1 MFMGTW
7 RDRWPASSS
16 RRNSTVRWRPRDPLS
31 RTSADTPPKLKPMQT
46 WTPPQ
51 CDHHFDATVSI
62 PGSKSAT
69 NRALVLAA
77 LGRGRSTL
85 TSWLEARDTTLMIDG
100 LRALGANIRIDDQ
113 RLVVE
118 RGPTPDRADIDC
130 GLAGTVMRFLP
141 PVAALSQTEVRF
153 TADAQ
158 AAARPLTPMLQALRD
173 LGADVTGDHLPFT
186 VHGAGQLRGGTVT
199 LDASA
204 SSQFVSGLLLSGA
217 AMRHGLDLRHNG
229 PPLPSMPHRD
239 DRRDAG
245 RSRRH
250 RPGRGRPVDRG
261 LLNDRRPRLD
271 HRAGPVQRRTLP
283 GCGNGHRFPG
293 HRAAM
298 ACPHDPSRRLLA
310 RLLRTLGAEVRL
322 DNDGL
327 HVTGH
332 GFDGFDGFDVN
343 LRAVGELTPTIAA
356 LAACA
361 RTPSQLRGIGHLRGH
376 ETDRIT
382 AIATELQRVGVKVET
397 TDDGL
402 TIDPSGRAATSDA
415 VIRTY
420 ADHRMATMGR
430 SSRCGYPDCG
440 SPIRP
445 PPPKRCPISSR
456 RGDDAPVSRRDLD
469 EDDVRVRPS
478 GRTRRRS
485 KVRPDFSKA
494 LPGTV
499 IAVDRGRFTCLAQ
512 GRMVTAV
519 RAQHLGRKGL
529 VVGDRVGIDGP
540 LPESDDALVRIVT
553 REPRRTELRRTA
565 DDTDPTNGSSSPTL
579 IRW

>member
-1 MFMGTW
+1 
-7 RDRWPASSS
+7 AS
-16 RRNSTVRWRPRDPLS
+16 
-31 RTSADTPPKLKPMQT
+31 
-46 WTPPQ
+46 
-51 CDHHFDATVSI
+51 VSI
-62 PGSKSAT
+62 PGSKSMT

-85 TSWLEARDTTLMIDG
+85 AGWLEARDTTLMIDG

-118 RGPTPDRADIDC
+118 PGPAPDRADIDC
-130 GLAGTVMRFLP
+130 GLTGTVMRFLP
-141 PVAALSQTEVRF
+141 PVAALSQAEVRF

-158 AAARPLTPMLQALRD
+158 ASARPLTPMLQALRD
-173 LGADVTGDHLPFT
+173 LGADVAGDHLPFT

-229 PPLPSMPHRD
+229 PPLPSMPHIEMTVAMLAEVGVTVLGEAD
-239 DRRDAG
+239 QWT
-245 RSRRH
+245 
-250 RPGRGRPVDRG
+250 VDSSTIAAHDWTIEPD
-261 LLNDRRPRLD
+261 LSN
-271 HRAGPVQRRTLP
+271 AGPFLAAAMVTGSRVTVQRWPAHTTQAGDYWR
-283 GCGNGHRFPG
+283 GF
-293 HRAAM
+293 
-298 ACPHDPSRRLLA
+298 
-310 RLLRTLGAEVRL
+310 LRTLGAEVRL

-382 AIATELQRVGVKVET
+382 AIATELQRVGVAVET

-420 ADHRMATMGR
+420 ADHRMATMG
-430 SSRCGYPDCG
+430 
-440 SPIRP
+440 
-445 PPPKRCPISSR
+445 
-456 RGDDAPVSRRDLD
+456 AVL
-469 EDDVRVRPS
+469 
-478 GRTRRRS
+478 
-485 KVRPDFSKA
+485 A
-494 LPGTV
+494 L
-499 IAVDRGRFTCLAQ
+499 R
-512 GRMVTAV
+512 
-519 RAQHLGRKGL
+519 
-529 VVGDRVGIDGP
+529 
-540 LPESDDALVRIVT
+540 
-553 REPRRTELRRTA
+553 
-565 DDTDPTNGSSSPTL
+565 
-579 IRW
+579 

>member
-1 MFMGTW
+1 
-7 RDRWPASSS
+7 
-16 RRNSTVRWRPRDPLS
+16 
-31 RTSADTPPKLKPMQT
+31 MQT

-62 PGSKSAT
+62 PGSKSMT

-85 TSWLEARDTTLMIDG
+85 AGWLEARDTTLMIDG

-118 RGPTPDRADIDC
+118 PGPAPDRADIDC

-141 PVAALSQTEVRF
+141 PVAALSQAEVRF
-153 TADAQ
+153 SADAQ

-229 PPLPSMPHRD
+229 PPLPSMPHIEMTVAMLAEVGVTVLGEAD
-239 DRRDAG
+239 QWT
-245 RSRRH
+245 
-250 RPGRGRPVDRG
+250 VDSSTIAAHDWTIEPD
-261 LLNDRRPRLD
+261 LSN
-271 HRAGPVQRRTLP
+271 AGPFLAAAMVTGSRVTVQRWPAHTTQAGDYWR
-283 GCGNGHRFPG
+283 GF
-293 HRAAM
+293 
-298 ACPHDPSRRLLA
+298 
-310 RLLRTLGAEVRL
+310 LRTLGAEVRL

-361 RTPSQLRGIGHLRGH
+361 QTTSSLRGIGHLRGH

-382 AIATELQRVGVKVET
+382 AIATELQRVGVAVET

-415 VIRTY
+415 VIETY
-420 ADHRMATMGR
+420 ADHRMATMGAVLALR
-430 SSRCGYPDCG
+430 IPG
-440 SPIRP
+440 
-445 PPPKRCPISSR
+445 
-456 RGDDAPVSRRDLD
+456 L
-469 EDDVRVRPS
+469 RVADPA
-478 GRTRRRS
+478 TTT
-485 KVRPDFSKA
+485 KTMPDFVA
-494 LPGTV
+494 TWE
-499 IAVDRGRFTCLAQ
+499 T
-512 GRMVTAV
+512 M
-519 RAQHLGRKGL
+519 
-529 VVGDRVGIDGP
+529 
-540 LPESDDALVRIVT
+540 
-553 REPRRTELRRTA
+553 LR
-565 DDTDPTNGSSSPTL
+565 
-579 IRW
+579 